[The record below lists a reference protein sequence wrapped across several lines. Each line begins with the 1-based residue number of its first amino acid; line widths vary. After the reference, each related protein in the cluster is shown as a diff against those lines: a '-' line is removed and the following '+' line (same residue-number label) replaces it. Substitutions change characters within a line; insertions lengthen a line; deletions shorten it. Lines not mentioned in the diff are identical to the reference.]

1 MIIPPDVEAKIRH
14 ICSVVHEVEW
24 SGVLFY
30 SHRGSMDEGNF
41 EVTCEDI
48 YVMDIGSGGYTE
60 YKENASILDYRI
72 QNNLLTEDIQEGLIH
87 SHNNMSTFFSGT
99 DSDTLIEEGT
109 HSNHFVSLIVNNA
122 GSYTARV
129 TRKITRDLKAKAH
142 IIYEADEYYNS
153 YGDTKIIISDKKQWE
168 EDREETK
175 TVQEIEY
182 FNLTIVKDDVD
193 NPFQDIDERLREIKR
208 EKEAEKRKSSYT
220 KNSYPYLN
228 TYNKSKYPKEPDKW
242 KQTKIHYED
251 PYGQLYGDYD
261 DYYDYKYSR
270 QYKETPFTFNGT
282 TNPTIED
289 IDDSEE
295 LPLCMTK
302 DATPEVIST
311 LAAQLLSGDVTV
323 DADTFK
329 FHEFING
336 MDTLYEE
343 KFGPLIEEDYPNINS
358 EVIDDNNK
366 RLDTWLSGITD
377 FVVYSEDKKLLKSL
391 KKEYGKDF
399 TEIDTAEIIAMDL
412 WRYLDKLPESYVKE
426 LMMDKLLDY
435 LPDGAK
441 EYL

>member
-41 EVTCEDI
+41 EVTCEDL
-48 YVMDIGSGGYTE
+48 YVMDIGSGAYTE

-72 QNNLLTEDIQEGLIH
+72 QNNLLTEEIQEGLIH

-122 GSYTARV
+122 GNYTARV

-142 IIYEADEYYNS
+142 IVYEADEYYNS
-153 YGDTKIIISDKKQWE
+153 YGDTKVILSDKKQWE

-182 FNLTIVKDDVD
+182 FNLTIVKDNVD
-193 NPFQDIDERLREIKR
+193 NPFQDIDERLREIKVA
-208 EKEAEKRKSSYT
+208 KEAEKKKSSYT
-220 KNSYPYLN
+220 KKSYPYLN
-228 TYNKSKYPKEPDKW
+228 TYNKSKYPKEPDAW
-242 KQTKIHYED
+242 RQQ
-251 PYGQLYGDYD
+251 QLPMDDIYSGFYD

-270 QYKETPFTFNGT
+270 QYKDNPFL
-282 TNPTIED
+282 ED
-289 IDDSEE
+289 IDKEE
-295 LPLCMTK
+295 VPLCMSECASE
-302 DATPEVIST
+302 DFIAD
-311 LAAQLLSGDVTV
+311 LAAQLITGDITADPKKTDFKNFV
-323 DADTFK
+323 D
-329 FHEFING
+329 N
-336 MDTLYEE
+336 MDELYED
-343 KFGPLIEEDYPNINS
+343 KFGPLIAKNYPNVSS

-366 RLDTWLSGITD
+366 KLSTWLDGMID
-377 FVVYSEDKKLLKSL
+377 YVVYSEDKELIKSL
-391 KKEYGKDF
+391 KKKYKRDF
-399 TEIDTAEIIAMDL
+399 TELDTGEIVAMDL
-412 WRYLDKLPESYVKE
+412 WHFLDKLGSSYVKDK
-426 LMMDKLLDY
+426 MMDKLLDY

-441 EYL
+441 EYI